1 MRLAERAATTQ
12 TEKVNTV
19 QELPSHGLV
28 SVSKLCLN
36 LVTSSESL
44 KTSSV
49 QWELELCLLLLLSQ
63 LLTECFLL
71 IQQLFVGGFFY
82 A

>member
-19 QELPSHGLV
+19 QELPPHGLV